1 MEIGLV
7 AEMLSLIYMP
17 VLGCYDVVYGIA
29 LPDKRAFVNACIG
42 SAVGGL
48 VISITGASIY
58 ISSSLG
64 VFNWLLFIPP
74 AGVESPNYIL
84 WAIIASAVSAIVG
97 FAIEFATYR
106 PEKVRAAA

>member
-1 MEIGLV
+1 
-7 AEMLSLIYMP
+7 MLEDTLNKLTSIDLQQHY
-17 VLGCYDVVYGIA
+17 
-29 LPDKRAFVNACIG
+29 N
-42 SAVGGL
+42 

-58 ISSSLG
+58 ISGGRG